1 MKKIIG
7 FTFLAFLSFTTIYA
21 KNLQLMQANIQ
32 KAQEEN
38 SSSQKSNTNSKTLLK
53 QYREQG

>member
-7 FTFLAFLSFTTIYA
+7 FVLLASLSFTGIYA
-21 KNLQLMQANIQ
+21 KNLQLMQSNIQ
-32 KAQEEN
+32 NTQEEN
-38 SSSQKSNTNSKTLLK
+38 SSSQKNSTDSNTLLK

>member
-7 FTFLAFLSFTTIYA
+7 FALLVTLSFTGVYA
-21 KNLQLMQANIQ
+21 KNLQLMQDNIQ

-38 SSSQKSNTNSKTLLK
+38 SSS
-53 QYREQG
+53 